1 MKPTTWNVGKIFGT
15 QQARRRRAAQAS
27 DLGQTAIVAV
37 LALSLIV
44 GIIGAT
50 IVGTIIQSGPIQQS
64 ASVADNANYAV
75 EAGENGYVTAL
86 NTNPSL
92 AYCSSN
98 TNGTGTCSGINYAQW
113 NLVTGSQSSGSGP
126 EYYSFGN
133 PQPTFNQTTN
143 ALTNLAVEVVGAA
156 KDPNSKTGYIFAHK
170 ILNLAPKNGFLSQVW
185 WSNYE
190 SYSSNGNYS
199 TCAYNWSSSMGYNI
213 DNSNASCTPVYFAP
227 GDYLFGPTYT
237 NDSLFVSGDGTQAN
251 SPSFGNPS
259 STPPA
264 PVPSA
269 VETADPH
276 CLFVDDTYGM
286 SGSDA
291 NCSKASGDVYLYDTT
306 NSSYGNPVQVPP
318 QSDSSLGDIAG
329 KNGCLY
335 SGPTQITLGTNASG
349 VGQMT
354 VISPDTPQSTTQ
366 VNGHTLDTNNT
377 YVTNPLT
384 GTVSGNTNNCPSNGV
399 APLPP
404 NGVVFVENASSG
416 ETVLGANPFDA
427 YMANSV
433 TNLTSNPA
441 TPSPNTS
448 VTLTATVTSS
458 SNQLNNAATVAF
470 SQTTS
475 TTNFGHTTTSTA
487 VIPTCT
493 AVAMSAPVPVGNNFQ
508 STAVCTVTEASNG
521 TGAFSATYGGN
532 SSVAT
537 SQDNLGGQTNIYSP
551 SASYGANSQTT
562 AGGCSGCYYGE
573 TSTPDAEGDAFVSGA
588 LSGLLTIGTAND
600 IIVDG
605 NITYQDCSG
614 KWQAGQSGAS
624 VQSQGFCQYMPN
636 LTNDSLGL
644 IANEYVEVNHPV
656 TSGNGG
662 SVLPTCA
669 GTPGPL
675 CDPSTGPGNVAT
687 GTGGVTIDAAVLAL
701 TQSFVVNNYQTGSNE
716 GPLYVY
722 GSIQQF
728 ARGPVGT
735 FNNNNV
741 TSGYVKHYTW
751 DPLLNFLSPPSYL
764 VPTTASWV
772 LTSMTNDSSATPTT
786 ICPTL
791 LPVYQTTQPL
801 SQYCATNPGA
811 LPGYPTITAPAP
823 PTGVTAVANAGG
835 TATVSW
841 TDPANHGSPITNYTV
856 AASPQCPTCTGLTV
870 TGATATSASVQGLTA
885 GASYVFT
892 VTATNANG
900 TSDPSLPSALTTVPS
915 APNAPTLVSAA
926 GNVNDTV
933 TVGWTDPSSNGSTIT
948 NYTVTPSPAC
958 ATCTGLNVD
967 SNTRN

>member
-1 MKPTTWNVGKIFGT
+1 MKPTTWNDGQRFRMHR
-15 QQARRRRAAQAS
+15 AWRRRVVRAS

-37 LALSLIV
+37 LALTLIV
-44 GIIGAT
+44 GVIGSTLVAT
-50 IVGTIIQSGPIQQS
+50 VIQSGPIQQS
-64 ASVADNANYAV
+64 ASVQDYANQAV

-98 TNGTGTCSGINYAQW
+98 TNGSGTCGGINYAEW
-113 NLVTGSQSSGSGP
+113 NLVTGSAASDTGA

-133 PQPTFNQTTN
+133 PQPTFDPTTH

-156 KDPNSKTGYIFAHK
+156 KDPQSSTGYLFAHK

-190 SYSSNGNYS
+190 SYSSTGNYS
-199 TCAYNWSSSMGYNI
+199 TCAYNWSSSIGYNI
-213 DNSNASCTPVYFAP
+213 DNSNASCTPVYFGP

-237 NDSLFVSGDGTQAN
+237 NDSVFVSGDGTEAN
-251 SPSFGNPS
+251 SSSFGNPS
-259 STPPA
+259 STP

-276 CLFVDDTYGM
+276 CLFVDDANGM
-286 SGSDA
+286 SGSDT
-291 NCSKASGDVYLYDTT
+291 NCSPNANNEVYQYDRT
-306 NSSYGNPVQVPP
+306 NSSYGNPVEVPP
-318 QSDSSLGDIAG
+318 QSDASLGQIAG
-329 KNGCLY
+329 ANGCLY

-354 VISPDTPQSTTQ
+354 VISPDTPQSSTV

-377 YVTNPLT
+377 YVVPPS
-384 GTVSGNTNNCPSNGV
+384 GPVQGNTNNCPSNGT
-399 APLPP
+399 AFLPA
-404 NGVVFVENASSG
+404 NGVVFVENATVG
-416 ETVLGANPFDA
+416 QTVLGANPFDA

-433 TNLTSNPA
+433 SNLTSNPT
-441 TPSPNTS
+441 TPSPNAS

-458 SNQLNNAATVAF
+458 SNQLNSAATVAF

-493 AVAMSAPVPVGNNFQ
+493 AVTMSAPVPVGSNFQ

-521 TGAFSATYGGN
+521 TGAFSATYSGN
-532 SSVAT
+532 GSVAT
-537 SQDNLGGQTNIYSP
+537 SQDNLGGQPNTYSP

-562 AGGCSGCYYGE
+562 AGGCTACYYGE

-600 IIVDG
+600 VIVDG

-614 KWQAGQSGAS
+614 KWQTGQSGVS
-624 VQSQGFCQYMPN
+624 VQSQGLCPYFPN

-656 TSGNGG
+656 TTSGNGG
-662 SVLPTCA
+662 SILPACA

-675 CDPSTGPGNVAT
+675 CDPSTGAGNVAN
-687 GTGGVTIDAAVLAL
+687 GTGGLTINAAVLAL
-701 TQSFVVNNYQTGSNE
+701 TQSFVVNNYGTGGQE

-735 FNNNNV
+735 FNNGG
-741 TSGYVKHYTW
+741 S
-751 DPLLNFLSPPSYL
+751 
-764 VPTTASWV
+764 V
-772 LTSMTNDSSATPTT
+772 LGLCEALHLGSS
-786 ICPTL
+786 
-791 LPVYQTTQPL
+791 
-801 SQYCATNPGA
+801 S
-811 LPGYPTITAPAP
+811 
-823 PTGVTAVANAGG
+823 
-835 TATVSW
+835 
-841 TDPANHGSPITNYTV
+841 
-856 AASPQCPTCTGLTV
+856 
-870 TGATATSASVQGLTA
+870 
-885 GASYVFT
+885 
-892 VTATNANG
+892 
-900 TSDPSLPSALTTVPS
+900 
-915 APNAPTLVSAA
+915 
-926 GNVNDTV
+926 
-933 TVGWTDPSSNGSTIT
+933 
-948 NYTVTPSPAC
+948 
-958 ATCTGLNVD
+958 
-967 SNTRN
+967 